1 MQFTSQNEGFSG
13 APALPWLL
21 LEPQRAFCEML
32 SLVPALPM
40 LAGAPRGDGHPVVVL
55 PGFMADDG
63 STIALR
69 EFLARIGYDV
79 HGWGFGRNLGPRDQL
94 SERLEARISELH
106 RGSGRRVSL
115 IGWSLGGVYAR
126 EIAKWIPDPIRSVV
140 TLGSPF
146 GDISRGTNVTRM
158 LDWLRPNAPL
168 HWDPGMVAALRKPP
182 PRPSTAIYSRT
193 DGVAHWRAC
202 CEPDTDHTE
211 NIEVPGSHCG
221 LGFNALVF
229 LAIADRLA
237 QPEGTWEP
245 FRRSGWE
252 TLLYG

>member
-1 MQFTSQNEGFSG
+1 MTMCDEEELIDVLSTERNGVKLGG
-13 APALPWLL
+13 A
-21 LEPQRAFCEML
+21 
-32 SLVPALPM
+32 VIK
-40 LAGAPRGDGHPVVVL
+40 VVVAHL
-55 PGFMADDG
+55 VNVVELDD
-63 STIALR
+63 
-69 EFLARIGYDV
+69 V
-79 HGWGFGRNLGPRDQL
+79 DQL
-94 SERLEARISELH
+94 ANQIEDLE
-106 RGSGRRVSL
+106 SL
-115 IGWSLGGVYAR
+115 AKEAWDSQKSKPMPDFYAR